1 VIVEWEY
8 KGAISVLDPSTQDME
23 FSLSEMIVKTFGF
36 AVPNAT
42 GTLKLSTIPENSHG
56 QKLHVNFTINKS

>member
-1 VIVEWEY
+1 
-8 KGAISVLDPSTQDME
+8 ME